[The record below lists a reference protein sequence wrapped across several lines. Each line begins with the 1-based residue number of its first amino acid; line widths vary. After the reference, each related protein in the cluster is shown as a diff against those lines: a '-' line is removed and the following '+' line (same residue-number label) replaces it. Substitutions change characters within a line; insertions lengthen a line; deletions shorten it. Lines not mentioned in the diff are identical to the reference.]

1 MVWKHYNRKG
11 KMKMKDQCML
21 SKAQRHE
28 MLCINRQN
36 GDKLAQAVGIL
47 TDIRNV
53 LRRAVAQDQNIVRKP
68 RQSRDQLRQ
77 LSIAL
82 EVVERD
88 PVHNVKRA
96 AELAFR
102 NTKGYASIGSL
113 EYALR
118 RKWNSRK

>member
-1 MVWKHYNRKG
+1 
-11 KMKMKDQCML
+11 MKDQCML

-36 GDKLAQAVGIL
+36 GDKLAQAVDIL
-47 TDIRNV
+47 TDIRNMV
-53 LRRAVAQDQNIVRKP
+53 RRTAAQDRNIVRKP

-82 EVVERD
+82 EALERD
-88 PVHNVKRA
+88 PLRNVKKA
-96 AELAFR
+96 AEYAFK
-102 NTKGYASIGSL
+102 NATGYTTAHSL
-113 EYALR
+113 ENVLR